1 MTIKYECD
9 RCHEQFEDKKDVC
22 EVSYEAEMGSFGKF
36 VVMMH
41 YCKKCSIYYNNAVH
55 NVNNGT
61 FDGEV
66 KG

>member
-1 MTIKYECD
+1 MN
-9 RCHEQFEDKKDVC
+9 
-22 EVSYEAEMGSFGKF
+22 YEADNGGFKIRGQL
-36 VVMMH
+36 H
-41 YCKKCSIYYNNAVH
+41 YCIKCSIYYNNAVH